1 MNLSEL
7 TTKVRKKKGLI
18 FLVSLIGI
26 IIGVLM
32 TLLAAY
38 ILMFLLYHSGML
50 VDRDNDESTLTDR
63 MRDEYYR
70 QGIRSVFYFVP
81 TWQCNF
87 NCPYCIQHNTIHN
100 QTDDQGTTM
109 SLSMTEKVLCRAVVS
124 AR

>member
-38 ILMFLLYHSGML
+38 ILMFLL
-50 VDRDNDESTLTDR
+50 NTL
-63 MRDEYYR
+63 
-70 QGIRSVFYFVP
+70 
-81 TWQCNF
+81 
-87 NCPYCIQHNTIHN
+87 
-100 QTDDQGTTM
+100 
-109 SLSMTEKVLCRAVVS
+109 
-124 AR
+124 